1 MIHKFRRRLHGLKDV
16 LIKLMMG
23 QKRKL
28 IVKTKNIKKTIERLF
43 SMSPAKGEI
52 GTEIYYEGAA
62 ACLHITIWYFVPEIY
77 DGEK

>member
-1 MIHKFRRRLHGLKDV
+1 MTHKFRRRLHGLKDV

-28 IVKTKNIKKTIERLF
+28 IVKTKNIKKTMERLF

-52 GTEIYYEGAA
+52 GTENI
-62 ACLHITIWYFVPEIY
+62 L
-77 DGEK
+77 

>member
-1 MIHKFRRRLHGLKDV
+1 MTHKFRRRLHGLKDV

-28 IVKTKNIKKTIERLF
+28 MVKIIIVKETMKRLF

-52 GTEIYYEGAA
+52 GTENILWRG
-62 ACLHITIWYFVPEIY
+62 C
-77 DGEK
+77 